1 MGLAEY
7 YKQENQYSE
16 SMYIIFTALRV
27 LPESKNF
34 EEMRASLHIMMGN
47 ILLDFFDYNSL
58 LIRTG
63 LEEKKEDEIKQ
74 LEDFINSQE
83 LVFRD
88 NLVSFP
94 VNKIYRNVEE
104 IKTLFKMV
112 MTEYKKALSIFVL
125 DGFVTEHTNILKQI
139 SKLYLSMSKLETKQ
153 SRIYAM
159 NLKRANLIQPLYKD
173 ISPKHYIN
181 LWRVNFYLILGI
193 MYRISPNLQ

>member
-63 LEEKKEDEIKQ
+63 LEEKKKTK
-74 LEDFINSQE
+74 LNS
-83 LVFRD
+83 
-88 NLVSFP
+88 
-94 VNKIYRNVEE
+94 
-104 IKTLFKMV
+104 
-112 MTEYKKALSIFVL
+112 
-125 DGFVTEHTNILKQI
+125 
-139 SKLYLSMSKLETKQ
+139 
-153 SRIYAM
+153 
-159 NLKRANLIQPLYKD
+159 
-173 ISPKHYIN
+173 
-181 LWRVNFYLILGI
+181 
-193 MYRISPNLQ
+193 